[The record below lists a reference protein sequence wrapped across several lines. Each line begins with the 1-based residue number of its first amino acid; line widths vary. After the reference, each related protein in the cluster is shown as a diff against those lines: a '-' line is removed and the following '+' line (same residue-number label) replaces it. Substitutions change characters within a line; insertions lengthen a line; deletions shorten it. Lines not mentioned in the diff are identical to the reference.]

1 MDSRQSRGLASEE
14 VATILWAQ
22 FADRKVNAIALFLQ
36 SRKTPF
42 VIITAITEVKK
53 KMLEMVYI
61 NSNAELGM
69 SDGLD

>member
-14 VATILWAQ
+14 VATILRAQ
-22 FADRKVNAIALFLQ
+22 LADRKVNAIALFLQ

-53 KMLEMVYI
+53 RCWKWFISIQMLDWV
-61 NSNAELGM
+61 
-69 SDGLD
+69 